1 MRSIKSKAG
10 LEELLKRYREAG
22 VDDNT
27 KDIDGDKGFFI
38 TTIMGCIEN
47 GYAMDEVDYTNTPFE
62 LRKLWKGLK

>member
-1 MRSIKSKAG
+1 MKCIKSKAG
-10 LEELLKRYREAG
+10 LEELLKRYRDAG

-47 GYAMDEVDYTNTPFE
+47 GYAMDEVDYIHTPFE

>member
-1 MRSIKSKAG
+1 MKCIKSKAD
-10 LEELLKRYREAG
+10 LQELLRRYREAG

-47 GYAMDEVDYTNTPFE
+47 DYAMDEVDYTNTPFE